1 MQLLEGRKMKAK
13 PNLKIPCDI
22 CNHDPQDHV
31 FEGKDMNLYKQRKH
45 DRKLVKEYCEEH
57 EMLHS
62 NHKCK
67 PIWSKCCGILDRYHI
82 TLKDSKYGFPKY
94 LK

>member
-1 MQLLEGRKMKAK
+1 MKPKLELFK
-13 PNLKIPCDI
+13 PCDI
-22 CNHDPQDHV
+22 CNHDPRDHV
-31 FEGKDMNLYKQRKH
+31 FEGKDMNLYKQRKY
-45 DRKLVKEYCEEH
+45 DKKLVKEECENH

-67 PIWSKCCGILDRYHI
+67 PEWRDCCGILNQYTI
-82 TLKDSKYGFPKY
+82 TLKDSKYGWPKY